1 MPVEEIFDNGF
12 AVFSFCYNDVTSD
25 DGNFDS
31 LLAGAYYHG
40 RERGPSDPG
49 KIALWSWAASRVC
62 DFMETVEMLDKNAFA
77 IIGHSR
83 LGKTA
88 LLTGALDS
96 RFTYVISNDAGC
108 SGDAPMRGKIDGN
121 ERVRHIVDRFP
132 YWFCPKYLSY
142 SGNEESAPFDQHFL
156 LALSAPRYLATG
168 SAELDV
174 WADPPGQYL
183 SAALAGRVWELYG
196 IQASLPCEKFPE
208 VGAEFSDGAI
218 GYHYRPGMHFL
229 SRSDWGAYM
238 RFILRHL

>member
-1 MPVEEIFDNGF
+1 MLLCL
-12 AVFSFCYNDVTSD
+12 AVYCGAREYFVSN
-25 DGNFDS
+25 DGNDKWPGTKQQP
-31 LLAGAYYHG
+31 LKTINAAADRVQPGDVVTVRGGTY
-40 RERGPSDPG
+40 RERVLIKRSGTAAKPIIFRGAPG
-49 KIALWSWAASRVC
+49 
-62 DFMETVEMLDKNAFA
+62 E
-77 IIGHSR
+77 
-83 LGKTA
+83 TA

-96 RFTYVISNDAGC
+96 RFTYVVSNNAGC

-132 YWFCPKYLSY
+132 YWFCPKYLCY
-142 SGNEESAPFDQHFL
+142 AGNEESALFDQHFL
-156 LALSAPRYLATG
+156 LALSAPRYLVTG

-174 WADPPGQYL
+174 WADPEGQYL